1 VQVECQVDS
10 QELEDSQVLEVLELV
25 QEMLELKI
33 STDHYL

>member
-10 QELEDSQVLEVLELV
+10 QELEDSQELVVLELE

-33 STDHYL
+33 STDQYL